1 MISFGERAGEFVR
14 KLKEEESFD
23 MPSRHKRPLL
33 TKLVG
38 FTLHA
43 DRRIKRRD
51 RNSLK
56 ALIRYMARPSV
67 MEKDLSYE
75 NNEIKLKL
83 KTPWKDGTDHL
94 LFSPMEFI
102 ERLCALIPRPYK
114 NLIVYS
120 GFMAPNS
127 KIRKKVLL
135 KYKPKSKGKWL
146 AKSRLSYQEL
156 LKRSFLE
163 DRSKCNCCGGA
174 LVVTKIVVPIVH
186 EPP

>member
-1 MISFGERAGEFVR
+1 
-14 KLKEEESFD
+14 
-23 MPSRHKRPLL
+23 
-33 TKLVG
+33 
-38 FTLHA
+38 
-43 DRRIKRRD
+43 
-51 RNSLK
+51 
-56 ALIRYMARPSV
+56 MARPSV

-135 KYKPKSKGKWL
+135 TYKPKSKRKWL
-146 AKSRLSYQEL
+146 AKYRLSYQEL

-163 DRSKCNCCGGA
+163 DRSRCSSCSGA

>member
-1 MISFGERAGEFVR
+1 M
-14 KLKEEESFD
+14 
-23 MPSRHKRPLL
+23 
-33 TKLVG
+33 T
-38 FTLHA
+38 
-43 DRRIKRRD
+43 
-51 RNSLK
+51 
-56 ALIRYMARPSV
+56 RPSV

-146 AKSRLSYQEL
+146 AKYCLSYHEL

-163 DRSKCNCCGGA
+163 DRSKSNCCGGA
-174 LVVTKIVVPIVH
+174 LVVTKIVVPIVQ

>member
-1 MISFGERAGEFVR
+1 MISFGERAGELVG

-23 MPSRHKRPLL
+23 MPSKQKRPLL
-33 TKLVG
+33 AKLVG

-51 RNSLK
+51 RSSLK

-83 KTPWKDGTDHL
+83 KTPWTDGTDHL

-102 ERLCALIPRPYK
+102 ERLYALIPRPYK

-127 KIRKKVLL
+127 KIRKKFLL

-146 AKSRLSYQEL
+146 AK
-156 LKRSFLE
+156 
-163 DRSKCNCCGGA
+163 
-174 LVVTKIVVPIVH
+174 
-186 EPP
+186 

>member
-1 MISFGERAGEFVR
+1 MISFAARAGEHVR

-33 TKLVG
+33 SKMAG

-43 DRRIKRRD
+43 DRRIKSRD
-51 RNSLK
+51 RHQLK
-56 ALIRYMARPSV
+56 ALIRYMARPAV
-67 MEKDLSYE
+67 LEKNLSYE
-75 NNEIKLKL
+75 NKEIKLKL

-102 ERLCALIPRPYK
+102 ERLSALIPRPYK

-146 AKSRLSYQEL
+146 VKYRLSYQEL
-156 LKRSFLE
+156 LKRSFL
-163 DRSKCNCCGGA
+163 
-174 LVVTKIVVPIVH
+174 
-186 EPP
+186 

>member
-1 MISFGERAGEFVR
+1 
-14 KLKEEESFD
+14 
-23 MPSRHKRPLL
+23 
-33 TKLVG
+33 
-38 FTLHA
+38 
-43 DRRIKRRD
+43 
-51 RNSLK
+51 
-56 ALIRYMARPSV
+56 MARPSV

-146 AKSRLSYQEL
+146 AKYRLSYQEL

-163 DRSKCNCCGGA
+163 DRSKCSCCGGA
-174 LVVTKIVVPIVH
+174 LVVTKIFVPIIH
-186 EPP
+186 QPP

>member
-33 TKLVG
+33 SKLG
-38 FTLHA
+38 GSTLHA

-51 RNSLK
+51 RSYLK

-120 GFMAPNS
+120 GFMAPKS

-146 AKSRLSYQEL
+146 AKYRLSN
-156 LKRSFLE
+156 RSF
-163 DRSKCNCCGGA
+163 
-174 LVVTKIVVPIVH
+174 
-186 EPP
+186 